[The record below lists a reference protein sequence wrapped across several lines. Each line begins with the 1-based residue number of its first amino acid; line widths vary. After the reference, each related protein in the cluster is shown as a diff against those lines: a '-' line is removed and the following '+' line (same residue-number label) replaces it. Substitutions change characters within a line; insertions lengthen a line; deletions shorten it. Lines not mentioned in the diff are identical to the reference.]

1 MSSRRRMEIFPK
13 KRFTLVVSLPFHSV
27 ELAEAAERGGAHA
40 LKVHLNVHHAAS
52 GTRFGS
58 WKKEKSIILEI
69 LKSVSI
75 PVGVMPGSKVVAS
88 EKDLGEMEKSGISF
102 FDIYLNDCPSY
113 LLRSRMK
120 KMLALGYGFN
130 LETLTKISY
139 ADWVEASVV
148 GVSDYG
154 KSLTAQDILLYKTIV
169 QKTNQK
175 VFVPTQKKISPDD
188 VTLLHRAGV
197 SGIIIGSVVTGKTPK
212 SMYEATRNFK
222 KAIHLLASQEF

>member
-1 MSSRRRMEIFPK
+1 MISCH
-13 KRFTLVVSLPFHSV
+13 FTKGKFALVVSLPFHSV
-27 ELAEAAERGGAHA
+27 ELAQAAEEGGAHA
-40 LKVHLNVHHAAS
+40 IKVHLNVRHAAS

-58 WKKEKSIILEI
+58 WKEEKEVIQEI
-69 LKSVSI
+69 LQTVKI
-75 PVGVMPGSKVVAS
+75 PVGIMPGSQVVALK
-88 EKDLGEMEKSGISF
+88 EEMAEVETAGISF
-102 FDIYLNDCPSY
+102 FDIYIKDCPPY
-113 LLRSRMK
+113 LLQSKMK

-197 SGIIIGSVVTGKTPK
+197 SGIIIGYVVTGKTIQSLHETTK
-212 SMYEATRNFK
+212 AFS
-222 KAIHLLASQEF
+222 KAIEALT